1 MPLARLLLFFF
12 CVLFPTAALAGAV
25 SVLPGPP
32 VVADG
37 KSTATVRIYA
47 PGIQGTDKVRVSSA
61 EGRMGAAEIGADGV
75 ITVTLLPPQLKAP
88 KDLPLSVKI
97 QGAVLRVD
105 EIVSVPLVPPYAGTL
120 KVTFDPPEF
129 VAGNTGVLV
138 RVTPD
143 ASTPQSAEARR
154 MLGTTSL
161 GSLDAFVAAGDGT
174 YVARWTPPA
183 GLTKSRTAIIAV
195 GDAAAPDKVI
205 GWAALPVLV
214 KQSVTLNAPPQSSNL
229 LFVGDRQ
236 YGPLPASPAGTVA
249 FDVELHPAKTSA
261 RLQSIGP
268 GSARQENPVDLP
280 VDDYGRVSF
289 FPVPSV
295 LPADPD
301 AKLTVYFAATK
312 RSGEPLTNAPA
323 TVRASAGLITQP
335 TPAGKPGIYQATFTP
350 TEQPSDVILTVEL
363 EGSKAEAKLRVV
375 PALPSVS
382 LSAEPEELPKNVTST
397 TITARVKDA
406 RGTGIVGRA
415 PELAINGGKAL
426 GKATD
431 NKDGSYTTRV
441 GLTSKDGY
449 MLITADP
456 PIEASGLA
464 VTRLVMWAA
473 RGAIPAN
480 GAETMA
486 VTVAALD
493 AFGMPVAGVKLKLAV
508 PVGDGTLP
516 PEATTNSKGLARVT
530 YRGGA
535 QPGPVTLRADGAG
548 LWTQTL
554 VFQQGPGALAPA
566 PVPSGSPEY
575 VSALMAWQSAAPALV
590 VSKEG
595 TVPVAKAGP
604 PAVVTMSTVPPYT
617 TPGAAI
623 LVVVRVSD
631 AAGLASLKQ
640 KLTATTSLGKVGA
653 ITDNG
658 DGSYSFPVQLPA
670 GQDGPVTIGVGAG
683 TAQGSVVLPTLATL
697 GATQPQ
703 QPTAYDPSS
712 QNAGVLGTL
721 KDPSSPRKPIPPK
734 ANRQIMPLD
743 ARWARLDLS
752 IGTVARKYEQELPDA
767 PDVTDVVEEA
777 EFETNA
783 VFGAP
788 GLDVGVLLWPGNN
801 AVGLD
806 LDFRGYTDRV
816 DVGGERYAQL
826 GWSFHASGRYR
837 GDIPVSGLKWYG
849 MGGVHRF
856 NALVFRYADDAKT
869 QAELLTKGL
878 WGARLG
884 GGIIYEKNPIYVD
897 LQLAETFAPWPVDTF
912 LGLEFGYD
920 LSNQLSV
927 RASYGVDLRSMT
939 FAVGEGEEMV
949 EVKVKDQER
958 PIMVG
963 VGYVF

>member
-1 MPLARLLLFFF
+1 MPSARLLLIFL
-12 CVLFPTAALAGAV
+12 CVLFPTVAFAGAV
-25 SVLPGPP
+25 SILPGPP

-47 PGIQGTDKVRVSSA
+47 PGVQGTDRVRVDPA
-61 EGRMGAAEIGADGV
+61 DGRLASAEIGADSV
-75 ITVTLLPPQLKAP
+75 ITVNLLPPLLKAP
-88 KDLPLSVKI
+88 KDLALRVKI
-97 QGAVLRVD
+97 QGAALAVD
-105 EIVSVPLVPPYAGTL
+105 ETLQLPMVPPYAGTL

-154 MLGTTSL
+154 MLGTASAGT
-161 GSLDAFVAAGDGT
+161 LDAFVAAGDGT

-183 GLTKSRTAIIAV
+183 GLTKSRSAIIAV
-195 GDAAAPDKVI
+195 ADAAAPDKVI

-214 KQSVTLNAPPQSSNL
+214 KQSVTLEAPPQSSNL

-236 YGPLPASPAGTVA
+236 YGPLTASPAGTVA
-249 FDVELHPAKTSA
+249 FDVELHPGKPAA

-268 GSARQENPVDLP
+268 GSARQENPVELP
-280 VDDYGRVSF
+280 VDDYGRVVF

-301 AKLTVYFAATK
+301 AKLTVYFAVTK
-312 RSGEPLTNAPA
+312 KSGEPLSNAA
-323 TVRASAGLITQP
+323 ASVRASAGLIA
-335 TPAGKPGIYQATFTP
+335 PATATSRPGVYQAVFTP
-350 TEQPSDVILTVEL
+350 TEQPSDVILTAEVE
-363 EGSKAEAKLRVV
+363 GHKAEAKLRVV

-382 LSAEPEELPKNVTST
+382 LSADPEELPKNVTST
-397 TITARVKDA
+397 TVTARVKDA
-406 RGTGIVGRA
+406 RGSGIVGRA
-415 PELAINGGKAL
+415 PELTITGGKAL
-426 GKATD
+426 GKAVD

-456 PIEASGLA
+456 PIDASGLTPA
-464 VTRLVMWAA
+464 RLVMWAA

-480 GAETMA
+480 GSETMA

-493 AFGMPVAGVKLKLAV
+493 AFGMPISGVKVKLAV

-516 PEATTNSKGLARVT
+516 PEATTNAKGLARVT
-530 YRGGA
+530 YRGGS

-554 VFQQGPGALAPA
+554 VFQQGPGAIPPA
-566 PVPSGSPEY
+566 PVPTGSPEY
-575 VSALMAWQSAAPALV
+575 VSALMAWQGAAPALV

-640 KLTATTSLGKVGA
+640 KLTVTPSLGKAGA

-658 DGSYSFPVQLPA
+658 DGSYTFPLQLPA
-670 GQDGPVTIGVGAG
+670 GQDGPVTINVGAG
-683 TAQGSVVLPTLATL
+683 AAQGSVVLPTLATMSAAPAQPAAS
-697 GATQPQ
+697 GGTQTSGEPVRLR
-703 QPTAYDPSS
+703 DP
-712 QNAGVLGTL
+712 G
-721 KDPSSPRKPIPPK
+721 SPRQPRPPK
-734 ANRQIMPLD
+734 ANRQSGGLD
-743 ARWARLDLS
+743 GRWARFDLS
-752 IGTVARKYEQELPDA
+752 IGTVARKYDLEVPEPTDTMDVPD
-767 PDVTDVVEEA
+767 EA
-777 EFETNA
+777 KFETNA
-783 VFGAP
+783 LFGAP
-788 GLDVGVLLWPGNN
+788 GLDVGALMWPGNQ
-801 AVGLD
+801 AIGVD

-816 DVGGERYAQL
+816 EVGGDKYSQL
-826 GWSFHASGRYR
+826 GWSFHASARYR
-837 GDIPVSGLKWYG
+837 GEIPVAGLHWYG

-856 NALVFRYADDAKT
+856 NGLIFRYADDART
-869 QAELLTKGL
+869 EAELLTKGL

-884 GGIIYEKNPIYVD
+884 GGVTFERDPIYLD

-912 LGLEFGYD
+912 LGFEFGYD
-920 LSNQLSV
+920 LANQVSV

-939 FAVGEGEEMV
+939 FAVGEDETAV
-949 EVKVKDQER
+949 EVKIKDQER